1 MNVGYLFIIIPMLI
15 WGSVGIFVRYIDQ
28 PPEVIV
34 FCRVFIAFII
44 MLLLSIVKI
53 REREYSQIKTSKKD
67 NVLLLL
73 SGVFISFNWMF
84 FFKALKATTIASA
97 TLSYYAAPVIVTILS
112 IFILK
117 EKINKR
123 TFFAV
128 GLSFIGI
135 IFMTLNGKGTS
146 NNFSIIGV
154 IYGLIAAFFY
164 ALVTISAKKLEHIP
178 SYKIV
183 MVQMG
188 VASLILSPS
197 IRQVKKFDII
207 SLVFIFIIGV
217 VHSFLALQLYFE
229 GLKKVKVQHVG
240 VLSYID
246 PLSAVILAC
255 IFFGEIPGY
264 ETLIGGFMILI
275 ATYII
280 LNVKKQVSM
289 SNDVGK

>member
-1 MNVGYLFIIIPMLI
+1 MGYLFIIIPMLI
-15 WGSVGIFVRYIDQ
+15 WGSVGIFVRYINQ

-44 MLLLSIVKI
+44 MLLLSIIKMRRKNPIQI
-53 REREYSQIKTSKKD
+53 RFGKRD
-67 NVLLLL
+67 NILLLL

-84 FFKALKATTIASA
+84 FFKALKSTTIASA

-112 IFILK
+112 VFILK
-117 EKINKR
+117 EKISKR

-135 IFMTLNGKGTS
+135 ILMTLSGDGTS
-146 NNFSIIGV
+146 NNFNIIGV

-164 ALVTISAKKLEHIP
+164 ALVTISAKKMEHIP

-197 IRQVKKFDII
+197 ISQVKKFDTI
-207 SLVFIFIIGV
+207 SLVFIFIIGA

-255 IFFGEIPGY
+255 IFFGEVPGY
-264 ETLIGGFMILI
+264 ETLIGGTMILI

-280 LNVKKQVSM
+280 LNVKKQVNISD
-289 SNDVGK
+289 DV